1 MQIKFFIK
9 ITMKRAITSLC
20 ICAVLSFASCIDTGF
35 ELTDVSGEVTVGG
48 EELVVPLADISPIRL
63 GDIIE
68 DSEFLN
74 SKGEDGTYQI
84 SFSSFGDNPE
94 KYESIV
100 VDGISIPAITGLS
113 PKLDPIGF
121 SFQTLPTSLSMAG
134 ILQTF
139 EVNYPTI
146 NQIVKIDPI
155 KITQEL
161 NLQLPI
167 SGQGALSEQ
176 VLSVLKMQGKDVIN
190 SKYASETVF
199 NAKIEILEQ
208 LNKINWV
215 EFGSAEHPYGAPF
228 EIKIDLQGL
237 QDIVGG
243 GSMKVNIEFPNG
255 YYLRDE
261 QGKDYPVA
269 THNIFSREVV
279 LQPKQKKVEFLV
291 FLHRIDYSDMT
302 FNAGLLEI
310 DDHIKYSYDLSLNL
324 GAGSYNLA
332 SLPKFSIEANPV
344 YKDVEV
350 IINQFAMDKVS
361 YDINYAFDGMPNG
374 VEVEKVA
381 FKDTYLTLSL
391 KGLEW
396 FKIQD
401 CSTDEDLTVILKVTL
416 PECMNFEQS
425 SLFQGNVL
433 SASAADL
440 AKGVRLKLNH
450 IDCKANGVKQENGRL
465 MIDSKISAEVD
476 LHSMDGH
483 TVLVSSLTPP
493 STPVTVSVAIADA
506 QLKID
511 TENTV
516 VVWSTDQVF
525 DLDLG
530 NNIPS
535 ISQSIEV
542 PEMISS
548 IKRIDIGKANSNGEP
563 VKIAFKLAS
572 GNSFPVD
579 ELDVNVAI
587 NLGKLLRPTQSSI
600 DSGIIQQSSNGD
612 YILAIN
618 ETWKPAKAALSKEV
632 AFEALENIPEIKDG
646 KITLNQS
653 FPVTGSVKIK
663 SGENIDLSSIGDA
676 HIDID
681 VEIDDIEIRTFTGGI
696 NLSVAPEEMVVE
708 LGDFSE
714 LGVDINRLS
723 IHPVLDIKLK
733 DNPTNIPLSGN
744 IAIKT
749 FDGEGKQT
757 GNIAIPTINIA
768 GSGATHIV
776 LSTPR
781 NAAKYEGI
789 EGVTFIAV
797 EGLSDIISNGIP
809 SKIAVKLEVKT
820 DKNDIR
826 TIDLAKAKNGYNI
839 EYQYSIVMPLEFDGD
854 TDISYGSTILGLNET
869 FVELADTTN
878 GLKVGDVGLIAEF
891 GTTIP
896 FNIVLSAELVNK
908 DGTTDNVD
916 ARLDINNCL
925 IKGYDSSKDSG
936 EKSISRIDMDFN
948 LGESHSLEGLRN
960 ADGIRFKFTLYN
972 TGDSAALKSS
982 QYIDGKLK
990 LRLRNGLTIDVF
1002 DFLNNSTNE

>member
-1 MQIKFFIK
+1 
-9 ITMKRAITSLC
+9 MKRAITSLC
-20 ICAVLSFASCIDTGF
+20 ICAALSFASCIDTSF
-35 ELTDVSGEVTVGG
+35 DLADVSGEVTVGG
-48 EELVVPLADISPIRL
+48 EELVVPLAEIAPIRL
-63 GDIIE
+63 ADIIE
-68 DSEFLN
+68 ESDFLN

-84 SFSSFGDNPE
+84 AFSSYGNNPD

-100 VDGISIPAITGLS
+100 VEGISIPAITGLS

-134 ILQTF
+134 ISQSF
-139 EVNYPTI
+139 DVEYPAL
-146 NQIVKIDPI
+146 NSIVKINPI
-155 KITQEL
+155 KMAQEL
-161 NLQLPI
+161 DIQLPI
-167 SGQGALSEQ
+167 SGQGAISEQ
-176 VLSVLKMQGKDVIN
+176 ALTILKMQGLDMIK
-190 SKYASETVF
+190 SEYSSETVF
-199 NAKIEILEQ
+199 NAEIEILEQ
-208 LNKINWV
+208 LKKIDWV
-215 EFGSAEHPYGAPF
+215 QFGCDIHPYGAPF
-228 EIKIDLQGL
+228 EVKIDLQGL

-243 GSMKVNIEFPNG
+243 GSLKVKIEFPEG

-261 QGKDYPVA
+261 QGKDFPVA
-269 THNIFSREVV
+269 THNILSREVT

-291 FLHRIDYSDMT
+291 YLNRIDYSDHS
-302 FNAGLLEI
+302 FSDGLLKIE
-310 DDHIKYSYDLSLNL
+310 DHIKYSYDLNLNL
-324 GAGSYNLA
+324 GAGNYNLA
-332 SLPKFSIEANPV
+332 SMPKFSIEAAPE

-350 IINQFAMDKVS
+350 VINHFEMDKVS

-374 VEVEKVA
+374 VYVEKVA

-396 FKIQD
+396 LHIQD
-401 CSTDEDLTVILKVTL
+401 NLTDDNIPVMLKVSL
-416 PECMNFEQS
+416 PECMHFEQS
-425 SLFQGNVL
+425 SVFQNSVL
-433 SASAADL
+433 SASASDL
-440 AKGVRLKLNH
+440 AKGIRLKLNY

-465 MIDSKISAEVD
+465 MINSKISAEVD

-511 TENTV
+511 TNNTS

-535 ISQSIEV
+535 ISQAIEV
-542 PEMISS
+542 PDMISS

-572 GNSFPVD
+572 GKSFPVD

-587 NLGKLLRPTQSSI
+587 NLGKLLRPTKSSI
-600 DSGIIQQSSNGD
+600 ESGIIQQSDNGD
-612 YILAIN
+612 YILTIN
-618 ETWKPAKAALSKEV
+618 ETWRPAVAALSKEV
-632 AFEALENIPEIKDG
+632 AFEALENIPEIKNG
-646 KITLNQS
+646 KVMLNQS

-663 SGENIDLSSIGDA
+663 SGENIDLSKIGDA
-676 HIDID
+676 RIDID
-681 VEIDDIEIRTFTGGI
+681 VKIDDIEVRTFTGGI
-696 NLSVAPEEMVVE
+696 DLSVAPEEMVVE
-708 LGDFSE
+708 LGDFSGMGVE
-714 LGVDINRLS
+714 LNNLS

-749 FDGEGKQT
+749 LDSNGKQT
-757 GNIAIPTINIA
+757 GSITIPTIDIA
-768 GSGATHIV
+768 GSGATHLI

-789 EGVTFIAV
+789 EGVTFLAV
-797 EGLSDIISNGIP
+797 DGLSDILANGIP
-809 SKIAVKLEVKT
+809 SKIAVNMEVKT

-826 TIDLAKAKNGYNI
+826 TIDLLQAKNGYNI
-839 EYQYSIVMPLEFDGD
+839 EYQYSIVLPLEFDGN
-854 TDISYGSTILGLNET
+854 TDISYESTILGLNKT
-869 FVELADTTN
+869 FAELADTTN
-878 GLKVGDVGLIAEF
+878 GLKVGDIGLIAEF
-891 GTTIP
+891 GTNIP
-896 FNIVLSAELVNK
+896 FNIVFSAELVNK
-908 DGTTDNVD
+908 DGTIENVD

-925 IKGYDSSKDSG
+925 IKGHNSANSSE
-936 EKSISRIDMDFN
+936 EKSVSKIDMDFN
-948 LGESHSLEGLRN
+948 LGDSHSLEGLRN

-972 TGDSAALKSS
+972 ASDCAALKNS

-990 LRLRNGLTIDVF
+990 LRLRNGLTVDIF
-1002 DFLNNSTNE
+1002 DFLNNNNVE